1 MNACNAASNN
11 ERNLTFLLVNL
22 MDNSYV
28 QLNSIASLVFK
39 MVLHVYIY
47 IHSTHIAD
55 FVTASVAGLDLA
67 CKGTSVAVILRGN
80 KHYFYYLL
88 CLQASKDVSA
98 TLNQPLQKWKIS
110 LYVYPHS
117 PVEN

>member
-1 MNACNAASNN
+1 MY
-11 ERNLTFLLVNL
+11 
-22 MDNSYV
+22 M
-28 QLNSIASLVFK
+28 
-39 MVLHVYIY
+39 Y

-80 KHYFYYLL
+80 KNYFYYLL

-98 TLNQPLQKWKIS
+98 TLNQPLQKWKMY

-117 PVEN
+117 PVENYPPPPLQKISGPNR